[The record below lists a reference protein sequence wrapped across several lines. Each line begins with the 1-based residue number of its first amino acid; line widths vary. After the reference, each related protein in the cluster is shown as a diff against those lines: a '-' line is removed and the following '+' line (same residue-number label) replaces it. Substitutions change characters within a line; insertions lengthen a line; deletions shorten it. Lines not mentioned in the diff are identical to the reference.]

1 MTRPSCGVKSCVIA
15 FLKEGWREAPGWSG
29 SLCVRQEQLQQIVEK
44 ALPQV
49 RRPDALV
56 VAGDQPAP
64 LGFPQRL
71 FCNRD
76 LQARALGER
85 SDRKAA
91 GQAQRVHHELEH
103 EIATPD
109 LAALLHRTAPGRA
122 LQV

>member
-1 MTRPSCGVKSCVIA
+1 RPGRKPNSSAAASSSATASGISC
-15 FLKEGWREAPGWSG
+15 SG
-29 SLCVRQEQLQQIVEK
+29 RFDRQEQLQQIVEK
-44 ALPQV
+44 ALPQI
-49 RRPDALV
+49 RWPDALV
-56 VAGDQPAP
+56 VAGDQPAR

-76 LQARALGER
+76 LQARALDER

-109 LAALLHRTAPGRA
+109 LVALLHRTALGRA
-122 LQV
+122 LQVLL